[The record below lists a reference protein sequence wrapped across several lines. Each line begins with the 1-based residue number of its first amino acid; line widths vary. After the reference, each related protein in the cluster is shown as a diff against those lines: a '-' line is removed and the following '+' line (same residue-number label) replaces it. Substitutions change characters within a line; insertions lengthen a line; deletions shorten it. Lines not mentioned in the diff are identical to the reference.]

1 MTARPAFS
9 ERVIVALDTHEE
21 KVLRRWVREFEGLL
35 SFVKVG
41 SELFSSLGPRAV
53 SIAKDAG
60 LRVFLDLNYHDIPN
74 TVSRSVASAARLG
87 VDMLNVHASGG
98 AAMMRAAH
106 LLWDDEP
113 KILKDELALGL
124 SGIGDEATLRATL
137 DALFAEMPQDSSPKF
152 AQAIFRHFRAMAV
165 LRSRYVEDE
174 LAQAL
179 SRGVKQYVILGAG
192 FDSFAY
198 RRRDLAGV
206 VRMFEVDHP
215 VSQQGKLSRLQALQ
229 VELPPNLHFI
239 ALDFEKHALVDGLRA
254 GGYRVEEPAFFSW
267 LGVTQYLTEAA
278 VYRTL
283 QEVASLAAGTEIV
296 FMYVVPT
303 SMLDDENQ
311 RLLAVSTASSAA
323 RGEPWLSFFEPA
335 RLAARV
341 KELGFAAVWD
351 LGPEEANARYF
362 TGRSD
367 GLRVANIAHLMK
379 ARVGGYL

>member
-1 MTARPAFS
+1 MEEGRPSSTA
-9 ERVIVALDTHEE
+9 VA
-21 KVLRRWVREFEGLL
+21 
-35 SFVKVG
+35 
-41 SELFSSLGPRAV
+41 
-53 SIAKDAG
+53 
-60 LRVFLDLNYHDIPN
+60 
-74 TVSRSVASAARLG
+74 
-87 VDMLNVHASGG
+87 

-137 DALFAEMPQDSSPKF
+137 DVLLTEMARDFSPDF

-174 LAQAL
+174 LARAL
-179 SRGVKQYVILGAG
+179 TREVRQLVILGAG

-198 RRRDLAGV
+198 RRQDLASTLHV
-206 VRMFEVDHP
+206 FEVDHP
-215 VSQQGKLSRLQALQ
+215 TSQRWKLDRLNALQ
-229 VELPPNLHFI
+229 VGLPPNLRFI
-239 ALDFEKHALVDGLRA
+239 ALDFEKHALVDSLRV
-254 GGYRVEEPAFFSW
+254 GGYRLEEPAFFSW

-296 FMYVVPT
+296 FMYVVPVA
-303 SMLDDENQ
+303 MLDDENQ
-311 RLLAVSTASSAA
+311 RLLTVSTAGSAA

-341 KELGFAAVWD
+341 QELGFAEVWD

-362 TGRSD
+362 SGRGD

-379 ARVGGYL
+379 ARVGGPVRSLAGSTSATER

>member
-1 MTARPAFS
+1 MEEGRPSSTA
-9 ERVIVALDTHEE
+9 VA
-21 KVLRRWVREFEGLL
+21 
-35 SFVKVG
+35 
-41 SELFSSLGPRAV
+41 
-53 SIAKDAG
+53 
-60 LRVFLDLNYHDIPN
+60 
-74 TVSRSVASAARLG
+74 
-87 VDMLNVHASGG
+87 
-98 AAMMRAAH
+98 AAMMHAAH
-106 LLWDDEP
+106 LLWDDEL

-124 SGIGDEATLRATL
+124 SDIGDEATLRATL
-137 DALFAEMPQDSSPKF
+137 DAMLTEMQQDSTPEF
-152 AQAIFRHFRAMAV
+152 AQAVFRHFRAMAV

-179 SRGVKQYVILGAG
+179 SRRVTQYVILGAG

-206 VRMFEVDHP
+206 VQVFEVDHP
-215 VSQQGKLSRLQALQ
+215 VSQQGKLDRLQALQ
-229 VELPPNLHFI
+229 VELPPNLRFV

-254 GGYRVEEPAFFSW
+254 GGYRMEEPAFFSW

-283 QEVASLAAGTEIV
+283 QEVASLAVGTEIV
-296 FMYVVPT
+296 FMYVVPAA
-303 SMLDDENQ
+303 MLDDENQ
-311 RLLAVSTASSAA
+311 RLLTVSTSSSAA

-341 KELGFAAVWD
+341 KELGFAEVWD

-362 TGRSD
+362 AGRND

-379 ARVGGYL
+379 ARVGGLVRTVEHR